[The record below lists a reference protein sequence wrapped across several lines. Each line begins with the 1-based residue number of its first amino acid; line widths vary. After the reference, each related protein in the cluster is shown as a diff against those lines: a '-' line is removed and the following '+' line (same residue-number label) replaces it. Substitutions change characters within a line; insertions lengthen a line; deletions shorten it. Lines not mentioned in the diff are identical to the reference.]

1 MPFTSCA
8 SSLPPQAPAGAP
20 GSLLPGC
27 SDLAAP
33 GLPADSSPQLET
45 LGLRTRGRAP
55 EGRPGPAQIQE
66 IPPRSFASS
75 GSNSRSGGYPANAVR
90 LTTLQHGLPQ
100 PPHSCA
106 EGNTSHRLT
115 DADPLL
121 HRAAR
126 LRPGPGPAHS
136 RVPHVDARHHLVA
149 VRAGEAVA
157 AAPVSQKVVQLLHR
171 DPVVGH
177 GQARAEPRRPVRGP
191 LGAAARAWPAPA
203 PPRPAPAAA

>member
-75 GSNSRSGGYPANAVR
+75 GSNSRSAATRRTPCASPPCSTACPSLRTPVPRGTPPAGWQTRAPSS
-90 LTTLQHGLPQ
+90 TE
-100 PPHSCA
+100 PPASA
-106 EGNTSHRLT
+106 S
-115 DADPLL
+115 
-121 HRAAR
+121 
-126 LRPGPGPAHS
+126 
-136 RVPHVDARHHLVA
+136 
-149 VRAGEAVA
+149 
-157 AAPVSQKVVQLLHR
+157 
-171 DPVVGH
+171 
-177 GQARAEPRRPVRGP
+177 
-191 LGAAARAWPAPA
+191 APA
-203 PPRPAPAAA
+203 RRTHAFPTWMRGTTSLLCALGRL